1 MRDQVEISGTR
12 YSVAERIAVG
22 EIIRSVEIFLMSWK
36 SLFRVESV
44 KI

>member
-22 EIIRSVEIFLMSWK
+22 EIIRSVEIFFDEL
-36 SLFRVESV
+36 EISV
-44 KI
+44 QS